1 MRIMLTYEAVVY
13 YSTSDWDCIQSAA
26 SRARGGRCAAWRL
39 ALPIPLLTR
48 TPLGRHLKFML
59 SNLVHGA
66 ALPVAVAA
74 SKIMP

>member
-1 MRIMLTYEAVVY
+1 MAI
-13 YSTSDWDCIQSAA
+13 
-26 SRARGGRCAAWRL
+26 GN
-39 ALPIPLLTR
+39 LPIPLLTR